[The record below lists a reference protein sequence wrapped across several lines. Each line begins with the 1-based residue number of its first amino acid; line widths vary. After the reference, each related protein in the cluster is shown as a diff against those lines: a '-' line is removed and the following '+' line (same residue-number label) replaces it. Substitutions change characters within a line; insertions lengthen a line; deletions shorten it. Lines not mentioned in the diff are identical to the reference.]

1 MENYNY
7 INFIEK
13 YYNNKDV
20 IKDSSFKVMK
30 KFMNLFKNTIDDN
43 IKNDYFLNEIQRF
56 NENDYID
63 NVENEYLN
71 LIYIL
76 FLIEKNSNK
85 DLIKE
90 FYLKLFSITLNN
102 YNIKRIILNFSLF
115 KKTFNMIIKELFKCY
130 DDIIN
135 FIEVIKNEII
145 KNNENNKI
153 NILLFLFYCILF
165 SITKSNDLLI
175 EPNYIDI
182 IFIIPNILNL
192 NLNLE
197 LNDIKLIISSIQN
210 SFNYIFN
217 KHFFLLQKLNN
228 NQFELIKNYF
238 IQKLLE
244 KETLFYENYVYIIEN
259 ILYND
264 KNNSSQ
270 ITLITINILISNSK
284 LLHKIALN
292 ILNKNLEN
300 KILDINFLK
309 KFILIYDT
317 LDGYNNQQFKSL
329 YKDFEFIIDFIN
341 KKNNF
346 KNEEIDE
353 KNLFISPINYL
364 IIFTKKLLK
373 NRNYKIQKF
382 FVKLF
387 CKMNVTNEIFNSYL
401 LSDFLLLINNPFF
414 YPQNEIDNYDFKLG
428 LIIENFYTKYF
439 TKYPKYIIDFLNG
452 IGKYITNEI
461 ICYYLVKSIENIIQK
476 IEEIKDTI
484 DNKLIS
490 YIEIL
495 IDKFLNNNKSY
506 YYKYTFWNLI
516 SNLILKT
523 NIHSEENYK
532 NIYNI
537 VYCELI
543 IYMLNINED
552 YLSIYN
558 LYFGLNE
565 NNIKNELYL
574 KAIHKMNSYIKS
586 NMNLSNITDKNFF
599 IKDNNLEDYS
609 IKYQNIIYYSIS
621 SSEIL
626 NDYINN
632 NISIIFSS
640 YIKDNMKKDI
650 LNNINCIFEI
660 SLIFKNYS
668 NPNFDFINDVYL
680 NLKTMLKNCNNFY
693 IDGFYLYEKLLFNYI
708 TIFKKPFPDY
718 LINGIEI
725 VNTPQQLK
733 YNLLFLKMYN
743 YNLLCMIH
751 YNIFKNHELINNK
764 NLFSNINYIYN
775 YLIKN
780 YPSLNEINNILYLK
794 NLTLC
799 LLLMNYL
806 NIQINFIDINQ
817 IFIYYEFVNNF
828 DIFYLFQYF
837 QIFFQKKYDDSN
849 IENFQTFI
857 DKSLNILIK
866 NDENFN
872 YINVLLFILTI
883 IDKNKI
889 SNENYS
895 NVIQNILKKFII
907 LNDDKAWL
915 LIKISSE
922 ILIKYIKEDNNLIL
936 IYDEILV
943 EYSKIRELRGED
955 TFMIQTCPLYIK
967 SPFNIKIKNILPFN
981 DEIAKFDLYVRIEIL
996 KFYEDLIN
1004 NNLNYNQILIY
1015 SILNTINK
1023 VIKEIDLLSDF
1034 KPELELS
1041 DKHRKKL
1048 RLSQLLL
1055 TLGSIFNK
1063 ETINFIKD
1071 NEIINSISNS
1081 LISIL
1086 QKINIFSVDYY
1097 IYLFSIIFLKFSKDF
1112 RIFLLNS
1119 LISPETKSYV
1129 VTSSLII
1136 SSISLI
1142 EKYII
1147 NEEEINRFIN
1157 AITIQCT
1164 SNICNIR
1171 GYAQYFI
1178 NKISNEFN
1186 SFSNYY
1192 LSNSFL
1198 EYLNKNQNI
1207 QKFFKKFDSKYESY
1221 ISLLKNFSVEN
1232 ILKKSYDDI
1241 YKEPITNNIN
1251 SKLKILSEEQ
1261 IKLDTQN
1268 YNILSNNY
1276 KYIFDNK
1283 IKEEKLLNPINNFP
1297 KKRFDIIILGSL
1309 LEKIPNLFGL
1319 MRTCEIFNIG
1329 ALTIPTE
1336 DILNDKNF
1344 ISSSL
1349 NAEKLIPL
1357 LSIPKV
1363 TVKEFIIAYR
1373 KLGYIIVGLEQTQNS
1388 IDIKKF
1394 EFKEKMVLVLGNEKE
1409 GIPQEIIDLIDNCII
1424 INQFGEVRSLNV
1436 HVSAAIMIWECIK
1449 CLNKKKIIN
1458 D

>member
-1 MENYNY
+1 MENNNY
-7 INFIEK
+7 KNFIEK
-13 YYNNKDV
+13 YSINKDV
-20 IKDSSFKVMK
+20 IKDSSFKVIK
-30 KFMNLFKNTIDDN
+30 KFMNLFKNIIDN
-43 IKNDYFLNEIQRF
+43 NLKNDYFLNDIQKF
-56 NENDYID
+56 NENDIID
-63 NVENEYLN
+63 NIENEYLN

-76 FLIEKNSNK
+76 FLIEKNNNK

-115 KKTFNMIIKELFKCY
+115 KKTFNMIIKGLFKCY
-130 DDIIN
+130 GDIIN
-135 FIEVIKNEII
+135 LIEIIKNEII
-145 KNNENNKI
+145 KHNENNKI

-165 SITKSNDLLI
+165 SISQSNDLLI
-175 EPNYIDI
+175 EPDYIDI
-182 IFIIPNILNL
+182 LFVIPNILNL
-192 NLNLE
+192 NFE
-197 LNDIKLIISSIQN
+197 LNEIKLIISSIQN
-210 SFNYIFN
+210 YFNYIFN
-217 KHFFLLQKLNN
+217 KHFFLLQKINN
-228 NQFELIKNYF
+228 KQFEAIKNYF

-244 KETLFYENYVYIIEN
+244 KDTLFYENYVYIIED
-259 ILYND
+259 ILHNNKD
-264 KNNSSQ
+264 NSSQ
-270 ITLITINILISNSK
+270 LILITINILISNSR
-284 LLHKIALN
+284 LLHKIAIN

-300 KILDINFLK
+300 KVLDINFLK
-309 KFILIYDT
+309 NYIPIYDS
-317 LDGYNNQQFKSL
+317 LDGFNNHHFKSL
-329 YKDFEFIIDFIN
+329 DQNLEFIIDFIS
-341 KKNNF
+341 KNNNL
-346 KNEEIDE
+346 KEKDIND
-353 KNLFISPINYL
+353 KNLFTNPMNYL
-364 IIFTKKLLK
+364 IIFTKKLL
-373 NRNYKIQKF
+373 NNTNYRIQKF
-382 FVKLF
+382 FVKTF
-387 CKMNVTNEIFNSYL
+387 CKMNIINEIFSTYL
-401 LSDFLLLINNPFF
+401 LSDFLLVINNPFI
-414 YPQNEIDNYDFKLG
+414 YPQNEIDEYDFKLG
-428 LIIENFYTKYF
+428 LIIENFYTEYF
-439 TKYPKYIIDFLNG
+439 TKYPKYIIDFLYG
-452 IGKYITNEI
+452 IGQYITNKN
-461 ICYYLVKSIENIIQK
+461 ICYYLIKSIDNIIQY
-476 IEEIKDTI
+476 IEIKDTI
-484 DNKLIS
+484 DNKIIS

-495 IDKFLNNNKSY
+495 INKFLNNTLSY
-506 YYKYTFWNLI
+506 YYKFPFWNLI
-516 SNLILKT
+516 SKLVLKINL
-523 NIHSEENYK
+523 HSEENYK

-537 VYCELI
+537 IYCELI

-558 LYFGLNE
+558 LYFGLHE
-565 NNIKNELYL
+565 NNIENELYV
-574 KAIHKMNSYIKS
+574 KAIQKMNFYIKS
-586 NMNLSNITDKNFF
+586 NMNLSNIINKNVF
-599 IKDNNLEDYS
+599 IEENNLENYS
-609 IKYQNIIYYSIS
+609 IIYQNIIYYSIS

-626 NDYINN
+626 DDYVNN
-632 NISIIFSS
+632 NISKIFSS
-640 YIKDNMKKDI
+640 YIIENQKKEI

-668 NPNFDFINDVYL
+668 NPNYDLLNDIYS
-680 NLKTMLKNCNNFY
+680 NLKIMLKCCNNFY

-708 TIFKKPFPDY
+708 SIFKKPFPDY

-743 YNLLCMIH
+743 FNLLCMIY
-751 YNIFKNHELINNK
+751 YNIFKNHELIQNK
-764 NLFSNINYIYN
+764 ILFSNINYIYN
-775 YLIKN
+775 YLINN
-780 YPSLNEINNILYLK
+780 YKALNEINTILYLK

-799 LLLMNYL
+799 LLVMNYL
-806 NIQINFIDINQ
+806 NIQFNFIDINQ
-817 IFIYYEFVNNF
+817 IFIYYDFVNNY

-837 QIFFQKKYDDSN
+837 QIFFQKKYDDSYSE
-849 IENFQTFI
+849 IFQNYI
-857 DKSLNILIK
+857 NKSLNILSK
-866 NDENFN
+866 SDKNFN
-872 YINVLLFILTI
+872 YINVVLFILTI

-895 NVIQNILKKFII
+895 KVIQTILKNFIV
-907 LNDDKAWL
+907 LNNNKAWL
-915 LIKISSE
+915 LIKISLE
-922 ILIKYIKEDNNLIL
+922 ILIKYIKEDNDLIL
-936 IYDEILV
+936 IYDEILI

-967 SPFNIKIKNILPFN
+967 NPFNLKVKNILPYN
-981 DEIAKFDLYVRIEIL
+981 DEISKFDLYVRIEIL

-1004 NNLNYNQILIY
+1004 NNLNHNQILIN

-1023 VIKEIDLLSDF
+1023 VIKEIDLLSDI
-1034 KPELELS
+1034 KPEMEFS

-1055 TLGSIFNK
+1055 TLGSIFNN
-1063 ETINFIKD
+1063 EYINLITE

-1097 IYLFSIIFLKFSKDF
+1097 IYLFSIIFLKFSKEF

-1142 EKYII
+1142 EKYNV
-1147 NEEEINRFIN
+1147 NEEEVNQFIS

-1186 SFSNYY
+1186 SISNNY

-1221 ISLLKNFSVEN
+1221 IFLLKNFSVEN
-1232 ILKKSYDDI
+1232 ILKKSYDEI
-1241 YKEPITNNIN
+1241 YKEPISNNIN
-1251 SKLKILSEEQ
+1251 SKIKLLSEDE

-1283 IKEEKLLNPINNFP
+1283 IKEEQILNSMNNIP
-1297 KKRFDIIILGSL
+1297 KKRYDIIILGSL

-1329 ALTIPTE
+1329 ALTIPSE

-1344 ISSSL
+1344 ISSSS
-1349 NAEKLIPL
+1349 NSEKLIPL

-1373 KLGYIIVGLEQTQNS
+1373 KLGYSIIGLEQTQNS

-1449 CLNKKKIIN
+1449 CLNKKNNIKN

>member
-197 LNDIKLIISSIQN
+197 LNDIKVIISSIQN
-210 SFNYIFN
+210 YFNYIFN

-228 NQFELIKNYF
+228 NQFEIIKNYF

-244 KETLFYENYVYIIEN
+244 KDILFYENYVYIIED
-259 ILYND
+259 IL
-264 KNNSSQ
+264 NNNKEISSE
-270 ITLITINILISNSK
+270 IILITINILIANSR
-284 LLHKIALN
+284 LLHKIAIN
-292 ILNKNLEN
+292 ILNKNLE
-300 KILDINFLK
+300 KKVLDITFLK
-309 KFILIYDT
+309 NYIPIYDS
-317 LDGYNNQQFKSL
+317 LDGFNNHHFKSL
-329 YKDFEFIIDFIN
+329 YNNLEFIIDFIN
-341 KKNNF
+341 KNQNLKE
-346 KNEEIDE
+346 KEIDE
-353 KNLFISPINYL
+353 KNLFTNPMNYL
-364 IIFTKKLLK
+364 IILTKKLL
-373 NRNYKIQKF
+373 NNTNYKIQKF
-382 FVKLF
+382 FIKTF
-387 CKMNVTNEIFNSYL
+387 CKKNITNEIFSYYL
-401 LSDFLLLINNPFF
+401 LTDFLLLINNPFI
-414 YPQNEIDNYDFKLG
+414 YPKNEIDEYDFKLG
-428 LIIENFYTKYF
+428 LIIEKYYTEYF
-439 TKYPKYIIDFLNG
+439 SKNPKYIIDFLYG
-452 IGKYITNEI
+452 IGQYITNKI
-461 ICYYLVKSIENIIQK
+461 ICYYLIKSLENIIQNV
-476 IEEIKDTI
+476 EIKDI
-484 DNKLIS
+484 FDNKLIS

-495 IDKFLNNNKSY
+495 IDKFLNKTLTY
-506 YYKYTFWNLI
+506 YYKFPFWNLI
-516 SNLILKT
+516 CNLILKI
-523 NIHSEENYK
+523 NLYSEESYK
-532 NIYNI
+532 NIYNKI
-537 VYCELI
+537 YCELI
-543 IYMLNINED
+543 IYMLNNNED

-558 LYFGLNE
+558 LYFGRNE
-565 NNIKNELYL
+565 NNIKNELYIKSIEKL
-574 KAIHKMNSYIKS
+574 NFYIKS
-586 NMNLSNITDKNFF
+586 NMNLSNIINKNVF
-599 IKDNNLEDYS
+599 IQDNNLENYS
-609 IKYQNIIYYSIS
+609 ILYQNIIYYSIS

-626 NDYINN
+626 DDYITN
-632 NISIIFSS
+632 NISKIFSS
-640 YIKDNMKKDI
+640 YINENQKIDI

-660 SLIFKNYS
+660 SLIFNNYS
-668 NPNFDFINDVYL
+668 SPNFDLLNDIYS
-680 NLKTMLKNCNNFY
+680 NLKTMLKCCNNFF
-693 IDGFYLYEKLLFNYI
+693 IDCFYLYEKLLFNYI
-708 TIFKKPFPDY
+708 SIFKKPFPDY
-718 LINGIEI
+718 LINEIELI
-725 VNTPQQLK
+725 NTPQQLK

-743 YNLLCMIH
+743 FNLLSMIH
-751 YNIFKNHELINNK
+751 FNIFKNHELIKNK
-764 NLFSNINYIYN
+764 TLFSNINYIYN
-775 YLIKN
+775 YLINN
-780 YPSLNEINNILYLK
+780 YKSLNEINNILYLK

-799 LLLMNYL
+799 LLVMNYL
-806 NIQINFIDINQ
+806 NIQFNFIDINQ
-817 IFIYYEFVNNF
+817 IFIYYDFVNNY

-837 QIFFQKKYDDSN
+837 QIFFQKKYDDSYTE
-849 IENFQTFI
+849 IFQNFI
-857 DKSLNILIK
+857 HKSLNILTK
-866 NDENFN
+866 RDQNFN

-889 SNENYS
+889 SNEKYS
-895 NVIQNILKKFII
+895 KIIQDILKSFII
-907 LNDDKAWL
+907 LNNDKAWL
-915 LIKISSE
+915 LIKISLE

-936 IYDEILV
+936 IYDEILI

-955 TFMIQTCPLYIK
+955 TFMIKTCPLYIK
-967 SPFNIKIKNILPFN
+967 SPFNLKIKNILPYN
-981 DEIAKFDLYVRIEIL
+981 DEISKFDFYIRIEIL
-996 KFYEDLIN
+996 KLYENLIK
-1004 NNLNYNQILIY
+1004 NNLNNNQILID
-1015 SILNTINK
+1015 SILNTIDK
-1023 VIKEIDLLSDF
+1023 VIKEIELLSDI
-1034 KPELELS
+1034 KPEMEFS

-1048 RLSQLLL
+1048 RLSQMLL
-1055 TLGSIFNK
+1055 TLGSIFNN
-1063 ETINFIKD
+1063 ENINFIKE

-1186 SFSNYY
+1186 SVSNYY

-1198 EYLNKNQNI
+1198 EYLNENQNI

-1409 GIPQEIIDLIDNCII
+1409 GIPQEIIDLIDNCVI

-1436 HVSAAIMIWECIK
+1436 HVSAAIMIWECVK
-1449 CLNKKKIIN
+1449 CLNKKNIN
-1458 D
+1458 NE

>member
-1 MENYNY
+1 M
-7 INFIEK
+7 
-13 YYNNKDV
+13 
-20 IKDSSFKVMK
+20 
-30 KFMNLFKNTIDDN
+30 LF
-43 IKNDYFLNEIQRF
+43 
-56 NENDYID
+56 
-63 NVENEYLN
+63 
-71 LIYIL
+71 
-76 FLIEKNSNK
+76 
-85 DLIKE
+85 
-90 FYLKLFSITLNN
+90 
-102 YNIKRIILNFSLF
+102 
-115 KKTFNMIIKELFKCY
+115 
-130 DDIIN
+130 
-135 FIEVIKNEII
+135 
-145 KNNENNKI
+145 
-153 NILLFLFYCILF
+153 
-165 SITKSNDLLI
+165 
-175 EPNYIDI
+175 
-182 IFIIPNILNL
+182 
-192 NLNLE
+192 
-197 LNDIKLIISSIQN
+197 
-210 SFNYIFN
+210 
-217 KHFFLLQKLNN
+217 
-228 NQFELIKNYF
+228 
-238 IQKLLE
+238 
-244 KETLFYENYVYIIEN
+244 
-259 ILYND
+259 
-264 KNNSSQ
+264 
-270 ITLITINILISNSK
+270 
-284 LLHKIALN
+284 
-292 ILNKNLEN
+292 
-300 KILDINFLK
+300 
-309 KFILIYDT
+309 
-317 LDGYNNQQFKSL
+317 
-329 YKDFEFIIDFIN
+329 
-341 KKNNF
+341 
-346 KNEEIDE
+346 
-353 KNLFISPINYL
+353 
-364 IIFTKKLLK
+364 
-373 NRNYKIQKF
+373 
-382 FVKLF
+382 
-387 CKMNVTNEIFNSYL
+387 
-401 LSDFLLLINNPFF
+401 
-414 YPQNEIDNYDFKLG
+414 
-428 LIIENFYTKYF
+428 
-439 TKYPKYIIDFLNG
+439 
-452 IGKYITNEI
+452 
-461 ICYYLVKSIENIIQK
+461 
-476 IEEIKDTI
+476 
-484 DNKLIS
+484 
-490 YIEIL
+490 
-495 IDKFLNNNKSY
+495 
-506 YYKYTFWNLI
+506 
-516 SNLILKT
+516 
-523 NIHSEENYK
+523 
-532 NIYNI
+532 
-537 VYCELI
+537 
-543 IYMLNINED
+543 
-552 YLSIYN
+552 
-558 LYFGLNE
+558 
-565 NNIKNELYL
+565 
-574 KAIHKMNSYIKS
+574 
-586 NMNLSNITDKNFF
+586 
-599 IKDNNLEDYS
+599 
-609 IKYQNIIYYSIS
+609 
-621 SSEIL
+621 
-626 NDYINN
+626 
-632 NISIIFSS
+632 
-640 YIKDNMKKDI
+640 
-650 LNNINCIFEI
+650 
-660 SLIFKNYS
+660 
-668 NPNFDFINDVYL
+668 
-680 NLKTMLKNCNNFY
+680 
-693 IDGFYLYEKLLFNYI
+693 FNYI

-718 LINGIEI
+718 LINEIELI
-725 VNTPQQLK
+725 NTPQQLK

-743 YNLLCMIH
+743 FNLLSMIH
-751 YNIFKNHELINNK
+751 FNIFKNHELIKNK
-764 NLFSNINYIYN
+764 TLFSNINYIYN
-775 YLIKN
+775 YLINN
-780 YPSLNEINNILYLK
+780 YKSLNKINNILYLK

-799 LLLMNYL
+799 LLVMNYL
-806 NIQINFIDINQ
+806 NIQFNFIDINQ
-817 IFIYYEFVNNF
+817 IFIYYDFVNNY

-837 QIFFQKKYDDSN
+837 QIFFQKKYDDSYTE
-849 IENFQTFI
+849 IFQNFI
-857 DKSLNILIK
+857 HKSLNILTK
-866 NDENFN
+866 SDQNFN

-889 SNENYS
+889 SNEKYS
-895 NVIQNILKKFII
+895 KIIQDILKSFII
-907 LNDDKAWL
+907 LNNDKAWL
-915 LIKISSE
+915 LIKISLE

-936 IYDEILV
+936 IYDEILI

-967 SPFNIKIKNILPFN
+967 SPFNLKIKNILPYN
-981 DEIAKFDLYVRIEIL
+981 DEISKFDFYIRIEIL
-996 KFYEDLIN
+996 KLYENLIK
-1004 NNLNYNQILIY
+1004 NNLNNNQILID
-1015 SILNTINK
+1015 SILNTIDK
-1023 VIKEIDLLSDF
+1023 VIKEIDLLSDI
-1034 KPELELS
+1034 KPEMEFS

-1048 RLSQLLL
+1048 RLSQMLL
-1055 TLGSIFNK
+1055 TLGSIFNY
-1063 ETINFIKD
+1063 ENINFIKE

-1409 GIPQEIIDLIDNCII
+1409 GIPQEIIDLIDNCVI

-1436 HVSAAIMIWECIK
+1436 HVSAAIMIWECVK
-1449 CLNKKKIIN
+1449 CLKKKKINN